1 MSIQLTPPEPT
12 GITLSPPVTLEAP
25 PASAELVRVEDAPGL
40 VPITADVRAEKERTA
55 AAFSTELAGMD
66 PRDPKFAGQIA
77 QIETLGRDEVR
88 RSSEVSSEI
97 LKRSTT
103 SVAGAKGTGDS
114 GSAAVAGALA
124 DLRVQVDALT
134 PSSELSRPR
143 RILGMIPGGNKLTTY
158 FQRYQSAEAQLN
170 GIVKAIS
177 RGRDMLIKDNLSLQK
192 EREGLWQLMGNLG
205 GDAVLLSRIDA
216 ELTGRID
223 SLKSTDPDRAN
234 ALTTDALLPVRQRH
248 QDILTQITVSV
259 QSYISMGLIIDTNKQ
274 LIRGA
279 DGAQTTTMAALRN
292 AIIVAEALNN
302 QRLVLAQIDALNTT
316 TNSMILKTSEMLRD
330 NSAKIHEQAS
340 SSGISMDVLR
350 QSFDNIY
357 ATMDAVDTFRLQA
370 AENLAGTSR
379 ALEEQITRARPY
391 LERSRAKDADAQR
404 SALPPGR

>member
-1 MSIQLTPPEPT
+1 MSIQLTPPEPS
-12 GITLSPPVTLEAP
+12 GITLTPPVTLEAP
-25 PASAELVRVEDAPGL
+25 PAAAELVRVEEAPGL
-40 VPITADVRAEKERTA
+40 VPITPEVRTEKERTA

-66 PRDPKFAGQIA
+66 PRDPRFAGQIA
-77 QIETLGRDEVR
+77 QIEVLGRADVQ
-88 RSSEVSSEI
+88 RSASVSSEI

-134 PSSELSRPR
+134 PSAEVSRPR
-143 RILGMIPGGNKLTTY
+143 RILGMIPGGNRLTSY

-170 GIVKAIS
+170 AIVKAIS

-205 GDAVLLSRIDA
+205 GDAVLLANIDT
-216 ELTGRID
+216 ELTRRIEEVRA
-223 SLKSTDPDRAN
+223 TDPERAT
-234 ALTTDALLPVRQRH
+234 ALTSDALLPVRQRH

-274 LIRGA
+274 LVRGA

-302 QRLVLAQIDALNTT
+302 QRLVLAQIDALNST

-340 SSGISMDVLR
+340 SSGVSMDVLR

-357 ATMDAVDTFRLQA
+357 ATMDSVDRFRVQA

-391 LERSRAKDADAQR
+391 LERSRAQDAEAPR
-404 SALPPGR
+404 GTITPGR

>member
-1 MSIQLTPPEPT
+1 MSTQLTPPEPSGVVLT
-12 GITLSPPVTLEAP
+12 PPVTLEAP
-25 PASAELVRVEDAPGL
+25 PKAAELVKVEDAPGM
-40 VPITADVRAEKERTA
+40 VPITAEVRAEKERVA
-55 AAFSTELAGMD
+55 EAFSAELAAMD
-66 PRDPKFAGQIA
+66 PRDPKFAAQIA
-77 QIETLGRDEVR
+77 QVETLGRAEVQ
-88 RSSEVSSEI
+88 RSSAVSSEI

-114 GSAAVAGALA
+114 GSAAVASALA
-124 DLRVQVDALT
+124 DLRVQVDTLT
-134 PSSELSRPR
+134 PSAELSKPR
-143 RILGMIPGGNKLTTY
+143 RLLKMLPGGDRLTSY

-177 RGRDMLIKDNLSLQK
+177 RGRDMLIKDNISLQK
-192 EREGLWQLMGNLG
+192 EREGLWALMGSLG
-205 GDAVLLSRIDA
+205 GDAVLLGSIDTELSR
-216 ELTGRID
+216 RIED
-223 SLKSTDPDRAN
+223 VRATDPDRAS
-234 ALTTDALLPVRQRH
+234 ALTADALLPIRQRR

-302 QRLVLAQIDALNTT
+302 QRLVLAQIDALNST

-330 NSAKIHEQAS
+330 NATKIHQQAS

-357 ATMDAVDTFRLQA
+357 ATMDAIDQYRVGA
-370 AENLAGTSR
+370 AESLSASSA
-379 ALEEQITRARPY
+379 ALEEQIVRARPY
-391 LERSRAKDADAQR
+391 LERSRAQDSQAQLDAGR
-404 SALPPGR
+404 SGR

>member
-1 MSIQLTPPEPT
+1 MSIQLTPPEPS
-12 GITLSPPVTLEAP
+12 GITLSPPVALDAP
-25 PASAELVRVEDAPGL
+25 PAAAELVRVEAAPGM
-40 VPITADVRAEKERTA
+40 VPITAEVRAEKERTA
-55 AAFSTELAGMD
+55 AAFSAELAGMD

-77 QIETLGRDEVR
+77 QIETLGREEVQ
-88 RSSEVSSEI
+88 RSAAVSSEI

-103 SVAGAKGTGDS
+103 SAAGAKGTGDS

-124 DLRVQVDALT
+124 DLRVQVDTLT
-134 PSSELSRPR
+134 PSAELSRPR
-143 RILGMIPGGNKLTTY
+143 RLLGLIPGGNKLTTY

-192 EREGLWQLMGNLG
+192 EREGLWQLMGKLG
-205 GDAVLLSRIDA
+205 GDAVLLSDIDA
-216 ELTGRID
+216 GLTRRIEEVRA
-223 SLKSTDPDRAN
+223 TDPERAN

-274 LIRGA
+274 LVRGA

-302 QRLVLAQIDALNTT
+302 QRLVLAQIDALNST

-340 SSGISMDVLR
+340 TSGVSMDVLR

-357 ATMDAVDTFRLQA
+357 ATMDSVDQFRLQA

-391 LERSRAKDADAQR
+391 LERSRAQDAEPQR
-404 SALPPGR
+404 GVLPPGR